1 MTPKPRKGPGRIR
14 KAVHEDLSP
23 PRARTLLEGV
33 LATFPAAK
41 PDELR
46 AWQGR
51 VRERAEAEPL
61 LFAAVV
67 CGVHFRV
74 SHPDPVMVLKRLR
87 AWLTS
92 PPRHMP
98 EDLAELLLEAWTADI
113 SRAVRARPW
122 TRGPGATPVELT
134 GRPPDARGA
143 WAAALVV
150 EQDLTL
156 SRIELAEARQFALE
170 LLGVFLG
177 RPIGDPQ
184 HYGMRKRCGTEAI
197 TVLSRA
203 VAEQYES
210 WLTLEGT
217 RRREPPPERDDQE
230 AYGSWRARYRDLHH
244 LLAVSGCEDM
254 ARTTLD
260 RLPNELWSLL
270 EVGLAGDAETDTHP

>member
-1 MTPKPRKGPGRIR
+1 M
-14 KAVHEDLSP
+14 
-23 PRARTLLEGV
+23 

-46 AWQGR
+46 AWTER
-51 VRERAEAEPL
+51 VPDPAEVEPL

-74 SHPDPVMVLKRLR
+74 SHPDPARVLKRLR

-92 PPRHMP
+92 APRNMP
-98 EDLAELLLEAWTADI
+98 EDLAGLVIEAWTPNV

-122 TRGPGATPVELT
+122 TRGPRATPLDLK

-150 EQDLTL
+150 EQRLTH
-156 SRIELAEARQFALE
+156 SGIEPAQARSLALE
-170 LLGVFLG
+170 LLGVLLG
-177 RPIGDPQ
+177 RPIGDAE
-184 HYGMRKRCGTEAI
+184 HYGVRKRCGTEAL

-217 RRREPPPERDDQE
+217 RRRDPPPARDDPE
-230 AYGSWRARYRDLHH
+230 MYRSWRARYRDLHH
-244 LLAVSGCEDM
+244 LLAVSGCEEV
-254 ARTTLD
+254 ARITLD
-260 RLPNELWSLL
+260 RLPDELWSPL
-270 EVGLAGDAETDTHP
+270 EAGLSGDAETDTNP